1 MAEKTD
7 AEIIAEYEAAKA
19 KKNAALKKWRQ
30 EHKAQYNE
38 YIKQWRAKRTA
49 AYNEAK
55 ARMAGK

>member
-7 AEIIAEYEAAKA
+7 AEIIAEYEAARV
-19 KKNAALKKWRQ
+19 KKNEALKKWRK
-30 EHKAQYNE
+30 EHKQQYNE